1 MPSKNTPAPAETQAL
16 VPAEP
21 SDALEVVKDILAEIP
36 QADEDPTARM
46 AAFILAQPAE
56 KWEELWAGLPSARDF
71 VGIPLVVH
79 DLRARE
85 SDFEGTLGLY
95 LILDATDAATGEH
108 VLVSCS
114 SQMSMVQLLTLYRRR
129 QLPAKVEFV
138 QKDKPTKAGFRPIHL
153 RYLGQYDAAA
163 GDPGAVVAEQ

>member
-1 MPSKNTPAPAETQAL
+1 MPKRITSPEETQAL
-16 VPAEP
+16 VPAE
-21 SDALEVVKDILAEIP
+21 SADALAVVRDILAEIP

-46 AAFILAQPAE
+46 AAFILGQPAE
-56 KWEELWAGLPSARDF
+56 KWEELWAGLPSARDY
-71 VGIPLVVH
+71 VGIPIVVH

-85 SDFEGTLGLY
+85 SDFEGTLGHY

-129 QLPAKVEFV
+129 QLPA
-138 QKDKPTKAGFRPIHL
+138 
-153 RYLGQYDAAA
+153 
-163 GDPGAVVAEQ
+163 